1 MLKKKITPVSGIAI
15 AVSMVIGSGLFGL
28 PGLAISATN
37 PLTALLG
44 WGLVVL
50 LMPPLIHVFSWFGRK
65 YPSAEGISLYAS
77 MGFGRWSRP
86 GIMMITCG
94 TLAAGM
100 PAFFLV
106 GGNYIALLL
115 DLEAARYAMPCA
127 LALACVTTGINL
139 RGIEKLGWVNK
150 IVVALVLLIVGY
162 ISIRTFP
169 SIPSAFDGVTSSV
182 LADIPIAQAWL
193 AMSIV
198 FWAFQGWENMTF
210 GFAEIENPETNIPL
224 IYWVSFA
231 LVSAIYIVFALAV
244 FAGARQGLD
253 VSGLG
258 GVGALLP
265 EGLWGRAALVV
276 MVFILVANANSW
288 VFGSSR
294 AFFSA
299 AELGLLPRSLGTIN
313 SRGIPARMLLAALV
327 MYTIVILGMW
337 HFRVDEHYAFLL
349 TTQGF
354 IILYGGAVF
363 AFLRAARRWWD
374 WLIGALAGAGW
385 IFLMQGF
392 GWMILYPIGLMV
404 LGVLLARWQAHSA
417 SSAGFST

>member
-127 LALACVTTGINL
+127 LALACATTAINL

-265 EGLWGRAALVV
+265 EGLLGRAALVV

-299 AELGLLPRSLGTIN
+299 AELGLLPRSLGTVN

-354 IILYGGAVF
+354 IILYGGAVI

-404 LGVLLARWQAHSA
+404 LGVLLARWQARSA

>member
-65 YPSAEGISLYAS
+65 HPSAEGISLYAS

-127 LALACVTTGINL
+127 LALACVTTAINL

-162 ISIRTFP
+162 VSIRIFP
-169 SIPSAFDGVTSSV
+169 SIPAAFHGVAPGA

-210 GFAEIENPETNIPL
+210 GFAEIENPEINIPL

-265 EGLWGRAALVV
+265 EGLLGRAALVV

-313 SRGIPARMLLAALV
+313 SRGVPARMLLAALV

-354 IILYGGAVF
+354 IILYGGAVI

>member
-65 YPSAEGISLYAS
+65 HPSAEGISLYAS

-127 LALACVTTGINL
+127 LALACVTTAINL

-169 SIPSAFDGVTSSV
+169 SIPFAFDGVTSSA

-299 AELGLLPRSLGTIN
+299 AELGLLPRSLGVVN

-354 IILYGGAVF
+354 IILYGGAVI

-404 LGVLLARWQAHSA
+404 LGVLLARWQARSA
-417 SSAGFST
+417 SNAGFST

>member
-127 LALACVTTGINL
+127 LALACVTTAINL

-169 SIPSAFDGVTSSV
+169 SIPFAFDGVTSSA

-313 SRGIPARMLLAALV
+313 SRGVPARMLLAALV

-354 IILYGGAVF
+354 IILYGGAVI

>member
-1 MLKKKITPVSGIAI
+1 MLKKKISPVSGIAI

-65 YPSAEGISLYAS
+65 HPSAEGISLYAS
-77 MGFGRWSRP
+77 MGLGRWSRP

-127 LALACVTTGINL
+127 LALACVTTAINL

-169 SIPSAFDGVTSSV
+169 SISSAFHGVTWSV
-182 LADIPIAQAWL
+182 VADIPIAQAWL

-210 GFAEIENPETNIPL
+210 GFAEIEKPETNIPL

-253 VSGLG
+253 VSGLD

-265 EGLWGRAALVV
+265 EGAWGRAALVV

-299 AELGLLPRSLGTIN
+299 AELGLLPRSLGAVN
-313 SRGIPARMLLAALV
+313 RRGIPARMLLAALV

-337 HFRVDEHYAFLL
+337 HFSVDEHYAFLL

-354 IILYGGAVF
+354 IILYGGAVI
-363 AFLRAARRWWD
+363 AFLRAASRWWD

-404 LGVLLARWQAHSA
+404 LGVLLARWQARSA
-417 SSAGFST
+417 SNAGFST